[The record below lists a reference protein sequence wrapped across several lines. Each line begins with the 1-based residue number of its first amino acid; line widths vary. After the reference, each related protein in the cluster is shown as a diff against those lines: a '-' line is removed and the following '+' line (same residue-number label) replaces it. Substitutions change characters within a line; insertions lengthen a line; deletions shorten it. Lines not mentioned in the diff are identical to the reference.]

1 MLVKPLT
8 CLAVLIMSIGC
19 NTLLH
24 AQAVRL
30 DKGARAIGVGGA
42 FTGLANSSFALF
54 YNPAG
59 LMLLPHRE
67 VSFFYAQ
74 PFGLSEL
81 SDFAIAFADP
91 QTLPAG
97 FGAFGAAA
105 RRFGFELYN
114 ETAVS
119 LGYANVFERRFF
131 FGATLSYQLFSI
143 QGYGNAGV
151 ISLDVGILALI
162 TPELSLGVSALNLNR
177 PSIGLSNEEIAQV
190 YMAGLSYRVLKNLRA
205 FFDVEKDVRYPISF
219 KSGME
224 FDAVPYVSL
233 RAGFSTEPQRIA
245 GGIGV
250 RYAFVDADYAF
261 LTHPEL
267 GFSHHL
273 TLSVRFGGTS
283 ESAQE
288 DFERL
293 IDEAFELKPPIKEG
307 EKINLNTATFQDLM
321 RLPRMTRTLADRILR
336 YRQEYKRFE
345 SVEELK
351 NIRGVSEALFSA
363 WRRFLVVEP

>member
-1 MLVKPLT
+1 MKPT
-8 CLAVLIMSIGC
+8 TMKCLALMMMWIGC
-19 NTLLH
+19 APALY
-24 AQAVRL
+24 AQSVRL

-59 LMLLPHRE
+59 LMLLPYRE
-67 VSFFYAQ
+67 ASFFYAQ
-74 PFGLSEL
+74 PFGLGEL
-81 SDFAIAFADP
+81 SDFAVAFADP
-91 QTLPAG
+91 ETLPQG

-114 ETAVS
+114 ETAFS

-143 QGYGNAGV
+143 QGYGNAGALGV
-151 ISLDVGILALI
+151 DVGILALI

-177 PSIGLSNEEIAQV
+177 PSIGISNEAVAQV
-190 YMAGLSYRVLKNLRA
+190 YMAGLSYRLLKNLRA

-219 KSGME
+219 KSGLE
-224 FDAVPYVSL
+224 FDAVRQLSL

-250 RYAFVDADYAF
+250 RYALVEADYAF

-273 TLSVRFGGTS
+273 TLSVRLGGAS
-283 ESAQE
+283 ENAQD

-293 IDEAFELKPPIKEG
+293 IDDAFEVKPPIKEG
-307 EKINLNTATFQDLM
+307 ETLNLNTATFQDLM
-321 RLPRMTRTLADRILR
+321 RLPRMSRALAERILR

-351 NIRGVSEALFSA
+351 NIRGVSEALFAA
-363 WRRFLVVEP
+363 WQRFLVVEP

>member
-190 YMAGLSYRVLKNLRA
+190 YMAGLSYRVLKT
-205 FFDVEKDVRYPISF
+205 Y
-219 KSGME
+219 
-224 FDAVPYVSL
+224 
-233 RAGFSTEPQRIA
+233 
-245 GGIGV
+245 
-250 RYAFVDADYAF
+250 
-261 LTHPEL
+261 
-267 GFSHHL
+267 
-273 TLSVRFGGTS
+273 VRF
-283 ESAQE
+283 
-288 DFERL
+288 
-293 IDEAFELKPPIKEG
+293 
-307 EKINLNTATFQDLM
+307 LM
-321 RLPRMTRTLADRILR
+321 
-336 YRQEYKRFE
+336 
-345 SVEELK
+345 
-351 NIRGVSEALFSA
+351 
-363 WRRFLVVEP
+363 